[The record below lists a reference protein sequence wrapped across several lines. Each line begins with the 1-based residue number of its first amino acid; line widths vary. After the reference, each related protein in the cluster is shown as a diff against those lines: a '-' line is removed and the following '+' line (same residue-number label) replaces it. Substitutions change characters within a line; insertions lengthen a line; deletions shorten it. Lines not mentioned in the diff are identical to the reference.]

1 MRPSGAMTT
10 CASAEAS
17 SAWLRMSTRPASA
30 VCIALA
36 AKAAKPLITASAI
49 TVLVTA
55 WALAPEMMSLAK
67 SAPTK
72 APAAARRSA
81 ILPSRPI
88 QPGCWRS
95 NPQFAQRRAP
105 STSATMLRFR
115 PLRVRLQYHGPAAH
129 SDRLL
134 GLLAI
139 AVSAGIDARQRGIDF
154 RNQLSLTVAGPQFD
168 RPFGLQRGTVG
179 QVGLQQAFF
188 LQVLQCPGRIG
199 EELGAPAQ
207 QLLPKVFELPRVHE
221 LFGF

>member
-1 MRPSGAMTT
+1 MFLLSFFFFFTIRRPPRSTLFPYTTLFRSG
-10 CASAEAS
+10 
-17 SAWLRMSTRPASA
+17 STRPGGSLVA
-30 VCIALA
+30 VGALHA
-36 AKAAKPLITASAI
+36 LVPL
-49 TVLVTA
+49 LG
-55 WALAPEMMSLAK
+55 LD
-67 SAPTK
+67 
-72 APAAARRSA
+72 R
-81 ILPSRPI
+81 
-88 QPGCWRS
+88 
-95 NPQFAQRRAP
+95 QRRDRA
-105 STSATMLRFR
+105 RFE
-115 PLRVRLQYHGPAAH
+115 AANA
-129 SDRLL
+129 DRLL

-168 RPFGLQRGTVG
+168 RPLGLQGGTVG